1 MGQVRTRR
9 KQRGQIFLLL
19 AILIPVLIVFAGFAI
34 DLGLAYITKTTLS
47 KAVDAAALAAMRN
60 LSQGQNTAKT
70 IAQNE
75 FNVNYQTIPGRDA
88 SPPVLSVTFPTDAN
102 NDRLIDVNATA
113 TINTYFLRV
122 LSGRSTLNV
131 GAFAEAIRN
140 PLHMSLVL
148 DISYSMTKNGGSG
161 ALAGAV
167 QNFIANFDPQNNDTT
182 DWVSMVTFGT
192 SSSVPVS
199 MTQPFKTKIDS
210 AASGINWGVVNWTN
224 SQAGLTSGQTQI
236 ESIPVPAGQNVIKVA
251 VFFTDGWPN
260 IVEDKLKCS
269 SSSSTLTDVMYCG
282 CDTGDISLGLCGNTP
297 VQFFN
302 PSSCSSSNDT
312 CSTTTC
318 KATTFPDQQTGV
330 AEELNDVT
338 WCGAG
343 STKASDAMYRAIQ
356 VANNMHANKTYV
368 YSIGMGT
375 AITGQ
380 PIAQDFLRQVANDPS
395 SSTFNPNQPI
405 GEAVFA
411 SDSTEL
417 TQVFQTIASK
427 ILLRLSK

>member
-1 MGQVRTRR
+1 
-9 KQRGQIFLLL
+9 
-19 AILIPVLIVFAGFAI
+19 
-34 DLGLAYITKTTLS
+34 
-47 KAVDAAALAAMRN
+47 
-60 LSQGQNTAKT
+60 
-70 IAQNE
+70 
-75 FNVNYQTIPGRDA
+75 
-88 SPPVLSVTFPTDAN
+88 
-102 NDRLIDVNATA
+102 
-113 TINTYFLRV
+113 
-122 LSGRSTLNV
+122 
-131 GAFAEAIRN
+131 
-140 PLHMSLVL
+140 
-148 DISYSMTKNGGSG
+148 
-161 ALAGAV
+161 
-167 QNFIANFDPQNNDTT
+167 
-182 DWVSMVTFGT
+182 
-192 SSSVPVS
+192 
-199 MTQPFKTKIDS
+199 
-210 AASGINWGVVNWTN
+210 
-224 SQAGLTSGQTQI
+224 
-236 ESIPVPAGQNVIKVA
+236 
-251 VFFTDGWPN
+251 
-260 IVEDKLKCS
+260 
-269 SSSSTLTDVMYCG
+269 MYCG
-282 CDTGDISLGLCGNTP
+282 CDTGDISLGLCGSTP